1 MRSRP
6 RACLAALT
14 RRCTGD
20 RTDPAACSHAIQQ
33 TPHHMH
39 TYGALWALAWHCG
52 GTASAVHPS
61 GRHESPNTC
70 ARKAKQSKARCPT
83 PPPATE
89 STEFDSFMTA
99 ALRTTDVSF
108 VADLAH
114 PTMPRHGAASGRHP
128 AKPKSIAP
136 LTCAHHAAVLF
147 ESPRSGSVMHMRN
160 GCKFPPSCAYR
171 VTATAAQ
178 CEHRLHTCWLSI
190 GCESESLPTGTAVP
204 VLQDMLRLRIDTAS
218 LPMRPRAC
226 SST

>member
-1 MRSRP
+1 MPFNRRRTTCTRTVHYGRSP
-6 RACLAALT
+6 GTVAALPLRST
-14 RRCTGD
+14 HLAGTSRRT
-20 RTDPAACSHAIQQ
+20 PA
-33 TPHHMH
+33 
-39 TYGALWALAWHCG
+39 L
-52 GTASAVHPS
+52 
-61 GRHESPNTC
+61 
-70 ARKAKQSKARCPT
+70 AKQSKARQGPV
-83 PPPATE
+83 PDPATE

-147 ESPRSGSVMHMRN
+147 EGPRSGSVMHMRN